1 MASWSARRDFLP
13 AGLKPDQVD
22 LAGDT
27 IRVHVRSSAAAAA
40 CPRCGTISRHVDSRY
55 RRQPADLPAHGRAV
69 ALILL
74 VRRFRWRVAH
84 CPARIFAGRL
94 SPAVAG
100 PYARRTARLQGLVRH
115 LGLALG
121 GRPAQALAGRLLLPV
136 SKDTFLRSVR
146 ITVQTSRSAPR
157 VIGLDD
163 WAWPKG
169 RRTRWSGAWP
179 EMALRSSRSS
189 ATPA

>member
-94 SPAVAG
+94 SRAVAG
-100 PYARRTARLQGLVRH
+100 P
-115 LGLALG
+115 
-121 GRPAQALAGRLLLPV
+121 
-136 SKDTFLRSVR
+136 
-146 ITVQTSRSAPR
+146 
-157 VIGLDD
+157 
-163 WAWPKG
+163 
-169 RRTRWSGAWP
+169 
-179 EMALRSSRSS
+179 
-189 ATPA
+189 